1 MDPSSMFG
9 PIDALTQTQVEFLL
23 LGLVIVT
30 MVTRI
35 LAHRAHVEQ
44 ARDGA
49 GAISRYVPHEV
60 ANVVLIVASF
70 YYLTVEH
77 HGGMILSMLVV
88 GVFITDFFEFEARKV
103 EARRDEPLDRPKAAV
118 VGSLFVFAYAAYQS
132 LFFVVEPLWNGIV

>member
-1 MDPSSMFG
+1 MFG

-23 LGLVIVT
+23 LGLVILN

-35 LAHRAHVEQ
+35 LAHRTHVQQ
-44 ARDGA
+44 AEDGA
-49 GAISRYVPHEV
+49 EAISRYVPHEA
-60 ANVVLIVASF
+60 ANVVLVLASF
-70 YYLTVEH
+70 YYLTIAH

-88 GVFITDFFEFEARKV
+88 GTVITDFFEFEARKV

-118 VGSLFVFAYAAYQS
+118 IGSVFVLMYAAYQS

>member
-23 LGLVIVT
+23 LGLVILN

-35 LAHRAHVEQ
+35 LAHRTHVQQ
-44 ARDGA
+44 AEDGA
-49 GAISRYVPHEV
+49 EAISRYVPHEA
-60 ANVVLIVASF
+60 ANVVLVLASF
-70 YYLTVEH
+70 YYLTIAH

-88 GVFITDFFEFEARKV
+88 GTVITDFFEFEARKV

-118 VGSLFVFAYAAYQS
+118 IGSVFVLMYAAYQS